1 MSYAGRVAALAAA
14 AACAAGCAA
23 VLHPYK
29 SASTGFHIASVKRE
43 DKLLAIDGQSRLVEA
58 RGIKSEGSSGSGKF
72 TGLGGLD
79 KWRYEARFVP
89 PEKQGEEYVVTFV
102 ARGPDAA
109 LPRPLTV
116 VFEYM
121 YTKEVEVHSSR
132 RVYENLPVGRH
143 KYVWKNLGAQ
153 NLEKGDIASWRVTLQ
168 YDGVEVAEK
177 RSALWRPWGKVV
189 LDE

>member
-1 MSYAGRVAALAAA
+1 MACIGSGRVI
-14 AACAAGCAA
+14 
-23 VLHPYK
+23 LH
-29 SASTGFHIASVKRE
+29 E
-43 DKLLAIDGQSRLVEA
+43 L
-58 RGIKSEGSSGSGKF
+58 
-72 TGLGGLD
+72 
-79 KWRYEARFVP
+79 
-89 PEKQGEEYVVTFV
+89 GEEYVVTFV

-109 LPRPLTV
+109 LPRLLTV